1 MKNPHSAFTLIELLV
16 VITIIA
22 ILASIALPVFNG
34 VTERA
39 NQTKDLS
46 NAKQIGLAL
55 KLFASDNNGAFPSKG
70 PAADYNSGTDLTA
83 ATFPTMLLVAF
94 PSSRAR
100 ILARP
105 AQVVPD
111 NTIDPRFL
119 HRTDTLKRVYAYVSD
134 YGYDQP
140 FSLLADGF
148 SDRPCLRLTNRT
160 KAVFGRRKALIFA
173 TKADL

>member
-1 MKNPHSAFTLIELLV
+1 MKNSHSAFTLIELLV

-70 PAADYNSGTDLTA
+70 ARCRLQLRHRFGGRRR
-83 ATFPTMLLVAF
+83 FQRRFLVAF
-94 PSSRAR
+94 PQLLEERGYLQPR
-100 ILARP
+100 LARNGP
-105 AQVVPD
+105 RGTPTIQLIPRVP
-111 NTIDPRFL
+111 PL
-119 HRTDTLKRVYAYVSD
+119 GRTR
-134 YGYDQP
+134 
-140 FSLLADGF
+140 
-148 SDRPCLRLTNRT
+148 
-160 KAVFGRRKALIFA
+160 
-173 TKADL
+173 

>member
-1 MKNPHSAFTLIELLV
+1 MAVGSEKSLFFLLTIFRRLRNLGADNPRTLNKPPNPQYPMKNPHSAFTLIELLV

-70 PAADYNSGTDLTA
+70 AGCRLQRGHRFDGGRR
-83 ATFPTMLLVAF
+83 FQRRFLVAF
-94 PSSRAR
+94 PQLLEERGYLR
-100 ILARP
+100 RGWLEM
-105 AQVVPD
+105 VPGE
-111 NTIDPRFL
+111 PR
-119 HRTDTLKRVYAYVSD
+119 
-134 YGYDQP
+134 
-140 FSLLADGF
+140 
-148 SDRPCLRLTNRT
+148 
-160 KAVFGRRKALIFA
+160 
-173 TKADL
+173 